1 MAAPPSLED
10 ILLDLVRLMPDD
22 ERVAILQGAELRQ
35 RMLALAERMGVQPAA
50 HAVRAA
56 AVSFRD
62 ARGLRRGD
70 DLSAWCAD
78 RGIDPAGFA
87 RLMLDEARLRAFGA
101 GDARAQ
107 PSAVA
112 DFLRVADG
120 AEQAWTRARTLR
132 DGGAAGDAVSRD
144 ERLHAW
150 YEASLGR
157 PVPDDVEADAIA
169 RGFEGADDLVR
180 ALARTASRAFDGA
193 LAAVSVGDPL
203 PDFVLRHAGF
213 GDVRPDLFAGRWW
226 ALVLAQGHG
235 AAAHDA
241 MEGLRTLGGL
251 AVGAGRSDDEAWVAL
266 DDPTAQLGARLRL
279 APAACHALLVDPAGR
294 VADVAL
300 VGAEDFAQRFIAR
313 AASPAPR
320 VEFAGGAAPV
330 LVVPGAFEASF
341 CERLMEAWAS
351 GAREAGRVT
360 ALGDGGAAAMR
371 DEGIKRR
378 VDHVIADGA
387 LEREVL
393 ARLARRVFPAVK
405 RAFQFVPGRCEGFRV
420 GCYEASEGGFF
431 RAHRDDSNPA
441 TAHRRFALS
450 VNLAQGRYEGG
461 RLVLPEYGAT
471 FDAPTGAAVVYSAT
485 LLHEVTPVTAGRRF
499 ALVGFFAGASR

>member
-1 MAAPPSLED
+1 MAATPSLED
-10 ILLDLVRLMPDD
+10 LLLDLVRLMPDD

-35 RMLALAERMGVQPAA
+35 RMLSLAERMGVQPAA

-62 ARGLRRGD
+62 ARGLRRSD

-78 RGIDPAGFA
+78 RGVDPAGFA

-101 GDARAQ
+101 GAARAQ
-107 PSAVA
+107 ATEVA

-120 AEQAWTRARTLR
+120 AERAWTRARTLR
-132 DGGAAGDAVSRD
+132 DGAAGDDASRD

-150 YEASLGR
+150 YESALGR
-157 PVPDDVEADAIA
+157 PVPDDVDSDARA
-169 RGFEGADDLVR
+169 RGFDDADDLAR
-180 ALARTASRAFDGA
+180 ALARTASRRHEGA
-193 LAAVSVGDPL
+193 LASVSVGDPL
-203 PDFVLRHAGF
+203 PDFVLRHEGF

-226 ALVLAQGHG
+226 SLVLARGHG
-235 AAAHDA
+235 AAALDA
-241 MEGLRTLGGL
+241 IEGLGALGGL
-251 AVGAGRSDDEAWVAL
+251 VVGAARSDDAAWVAL
-266 DDPTAQLGARLRL
+266 DDPTDQLGARLRL
-279 APAACHALLVDPAGR
+279 TATGCHALLIDPAGR
-294 VADVAL
+294 VADVAV
-300 VGAEDFAQRFIAR
+300 VGADDFARRFVER

-320 VEFAGGAAPV
+320 VELAGGAAPV
-330 LVVPGAFEASF
+330 LVVPGAFEPSF
-341 CERLMEAWAS
+341 CERLIEAWAS
-351 GAREAGRVT
+351 GEREAGRVT
-360 ALGDGGAAAMR
+360 ALGDAGAAALR

-393 ARLARRVFPAVK
+393 GRLARRVFPAVK

-420 GCYEASEGGFF
+420 GCYEAAEGGFF

-450 VNLAQGRYEGG
+450 VNLTHGRYEGG
-461 RLVLPEYGAT
+461 RLVLPEYGAA
-471 FDAPTGAAVVYSAT
+471 FDAPTGAAVVYSAA

-499 ALVGFFAGASR
+499 ALVGFFSGASR